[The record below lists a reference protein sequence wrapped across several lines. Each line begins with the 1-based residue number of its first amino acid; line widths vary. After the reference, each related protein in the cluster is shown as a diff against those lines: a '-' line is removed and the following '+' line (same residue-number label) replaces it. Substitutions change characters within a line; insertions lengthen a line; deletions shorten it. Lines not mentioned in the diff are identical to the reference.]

1 MSGSVPPGPFAGAAG
16 AGRVDGCARLVD
28 GRGLRRRLRRLAGGH
43 GPGLSQGR
51 ASQAVRRYAAAGCGS
66 SIRRGSSV
74 SRAMTSRWICEVPS

>member
-1 MSGSVPPGPFAGAAG
+1 MSGSVAARPAGAR
-16 AGRVDGCARLVD
+16 GRVDRRTRLID
-28 GRGLRRRLRRLAGGH
+28 RRGLRRRLRRLAGGH

-51 ASQAVRRYAAAGCGS
+51 ASQAVCRYAAAGCGS